1 MNKQIEPLLIEC
13 VDCKSFPNSCGYWKS
28 KYGKHTCNGFQPA
41 ENMNLKEVIYALYQ
55 MDIRRTYCN
64 SQVVNV
70 ALKYLNE
77 LVDFRR
83 NKKIEEEAMLNE

>member
-28 KYGKHTCNGFQPA
+28 KHGKHTCHGFQPA
-41 ENMNLKEVIYALYQ
+41 ENMNLKDVLYALYN
-55 MDIRRTYCN
+55 MDIRSCYCN

-70 ALKYLNE
+70 AIKYLNE
-77 LVDFRR
+77 LVNFRR
-83 NKKIEEEAMLNE
+83 NRKTEEEAMLDD